1 MCAQTICAVNLLPS
15 ICCCNK
21 TVIIQCWSV
30 KVLGGIRTMAEAPV
44 TIVLPCC
51 MQQPPCPSP
60 ALLLLL
66 LLLLSLLT
74 LSLGQCRVAEE
85 PGGAEYTLVQQS
97 SSTIEQNRLCL
108 PGAQIFRRQGVDYC
122 FTKQEQQGSVYTRAG
137 VESGV
142 LQHQ

>member
-1 MCAQTICAVNLLPS
+1 
-15 ICCCNK
+15 
-21 TVIIQCWSV
+21 
-30 KVLGGIRTMAEAPV
+30 MAEAPV

-51 MQQPPCPSP
+51 MQHLPSP

-66 LLLLSLLT
+66 SLLLLSLLPH
-74 LSLGQCRVAEE
+74 SLGQCSVAEE

-97 SSTIEQNRLCL
+97 SSSSEQRRLCL

-122 FTKQEQQGSVYTRAG
+122 FTEQEQQGSVYTRAG

-142 LQHQ
+142 SKHQ

>member
-1 MCAQTICAVNLLPS
+1 MERICYQVATPS
-15 ICCCNK
+15 IYCCNK

-51 MQQPPCPSP
+51 MQQPPSP
-60 ALLLLL
+60 TLLLL
-66 LLLLSLLT
+66 LLLLSLLP

-97 SSTIEQNRLCL
+97 SSSSEQRRLCI

-122 FTKQEQQGSVYTRAG
+122 FTEQEQQGSVYTGAG